1 MSKKIIKFG
10 SDARKSI
17 QDGVNSV
24 VLAVAS
30 SYGPKGRTTVIGKSF
45 GAPDISNDGVTIA
58 KAIESEGFEQLGISL
73 IQQAANKTNDEAGDG
88 TSLTTILSGSI
99 INEGIRVVEAG
110 SDPVKVRIGL
120 NKAKDFVLDYI
131 SNVKKDINT
140 KPEMADV
147 ATISCRNREIGE
159 MIAEVL
165 EEVGKDGVVTV
176 QSGDS
181 NKIEKEV
188 VQGMQFDKGYK
199 SPYFVTDTAK
209 MEAVAENPY
218 ILVTDL
224 KVTSIQE
231 VVPVIEELAGQGKK
245 ELVIIAEDI
254 EGDALANFV
263 LNKVRGVFNIF
274 AVQAPAFGDRRKAML
289 QDIATLT
296 GATFISSDLGMQLKS
311 VTMSDLGVADKVIS
325 DKDNTTIIG
334 GKGDKSAIDSR
345 VAEIRKEFEATTSD
359 YDKEKLQERLAKLVG
374 GVGVIKV
381 GAATEVEMKELK
393 YQVEDALNATK
404 AAVAEGVVAGG
415 ASTLLRAA
423 KDLDKLANETTDE
436 DEKVG
441 VNIVKKALEYPFRT
455 IAKNSGI
462 YDISILVN
470 DITAKANGG
479 YDFKDMK
486 MVDDMLEAGIIDPAL
501 VLKQAISNSSSIA
514 GSVIT
519 TEVAIVDEP
528 KKDEDSAGMGGGM
541 PGMGGMGG
549 MM

>member
-10 SDARKSI
+10 SDARKAI
-17 QDGVNSV
+17 QIGVNTV
-24 VLAVAS
+24 VKAVSS

-58 KAIESEGFEQLGISL
+58 KAIESEGFAQLGISL
-73 IQQAANKTNDEAGDG
+73 IQQAANKTNEEAGDG

-110 SDPVKVRIGL
+110 SDPVKVRVGL
-120 NKAKDFVLDYI
+120 NRSKDFVLDYI
-131 SNVKKDINT
+131 SKVKKDINT
-140 KPEMADV
+140 RPEMADV

-159 MIAEVL
+159 LIAEVL

-199 SPYFVTDTAK
+199 SPYFVTDTTK

-231 VVPVIEELAGQGKK
+231 VLPVIEELASQGKK

-311 VTMSDLGVADKVIS
+311 VTMADLGNADRVVS

-345 VAEIRKEFEATTSD
+345 VAEIRKEFDMATSD

-423 KDLDKLANETTDE
+423 KELDKLLNETTDE

-441 VNIVKKALEYPFRT
+441 VSIVKKALEYPFRT

-462 YDISILVN
+462 YDISVLVN
-470 DITAKANGG
+470 DITSKNNAG
-479 YDFKDMK
+479 YDFKNMK

-528 KKDEDSAGMGGGM
+528 KKDDEGAGANPMAGMD
-541 PGMGGMGG
+541 G

>member
-1 MSKKIIKFG
+1 MSKKMIKFG
-10 SDARKSI
+10 SDARKAV
-17 QDGVNSV
+17 QDGVNAV
-24 VLAVAS
+24 VQAVSS
-30 SYGPKGRTTVIGKSF
+30 SYGPKGRTTVIAKSY

-58 KAIESEGFEQLGISL
+58 KAIELEGFEQMGVSL

-120 NKAKDFVLDYI
+120 NKAKDFTLDYI
-131 SNVKKDINT
+131 SKIKKDINT
-140 KPEMADV
+140 KEEMADV

-159 MIAEVL
+159 MIAEIL
-165 EEVGKDGVVTV
+165 HEVGKDGVVTV
-176 QSGDS
+176 QNGDS
-181 NKIEKEV
+181 NNIEKEV

-199 SPYFVTDTAK
+199 SPYFVTDTNK
-209 MEAVAENPY
+209 MEAVADKPF
-218 ILVTDL
+218 ILVTDQ

-231 VVPVIEELAGQGKK
+231 LLPVLEALANQGRK
-245 ELVIIAEDI
+245 ELVVIADDI
-254 EGDALANFV
+254 EGEALANFV
-263 LNKVRGVFNIF
+263 INKVKGVFNIF

-296 GATFISSDLGMQLKS
+296 GATYISSDLGMQLKS
-311 VTMSDLGVADKVIS
+311 VTIDDLGMADKVVS
-325 DKDNTTIIG
+325 DKDNTTIVG
-334 GKGDKSAIDSR
+334 GKGEQKNIESR
-345 VAEIRKEFEATTSD
+345 ITEIRKAIEESTSD
-359 YDKEKLQERLAKLVG
+359 YDKEKLQERLAKLAG

-423 KDLDKLANETTDE
+423 KELDKLINSTDDE
-436 DEKVG
+436 NEKVG
-441 VNIVKKALEYPFRT
+441 VSIVKKALQSPFRT
-455 IAKNSGI
+455 IARNSGI
-462 YDISILVN
+462 YDISIL
-470 DITAKANGG
+470 ANEIENKPNSG

-486 MVDDMLEAGIIDPAL
+486 SVQDMVEAGIIDPAL
-501 VLKQAISNSSSIA
+501 VVKQAISNSSSIA

-519 TEVAIVDEP
+519 TEVVIADEP
-528 KKDEDSAGMGGGM
+528 KKDDGSDAAAAMA
-541 PGMGGMGG
+541 GMGGMGG

>member
-1 MSKKIIKFG
+1 MSKKIIKFSTDG
-10 SDARKSI
+10 RKAV
-17 QDGVNSV
+17 QQGVNTV
-24 VLAVAS
+24 VDAVSS

-45 GAPDISNDGVTIA
+45 GDPEVSNDGVTIA
-58 KAIESEGFEQLGISL
+58 KAIELEGVSQLGVSL
-73 IQQAANKTNDEAGDG
+73 IQQSANKTNDEAGDG
-88 TSLTTILSGSI
+88 TSLTCILSGSI
-99 INEGIRVVEAG
+99 INEGLKVVEAG
-110 SDPVKVRIGL
+110 SDPVRLRAGL
-120 NKAKDFVLDYI
+120 NTAKDRVLDYI

-140 KPEMADV
+140 KEEMADV
-147 ATISCRNREIGE
+147 ATISCRNRKIGE

-165 EEVGKDGVVTV
+165 DEVGKDGVVTV
-176 QSGDS
+176 QNGDT
-181 NKIEKEV
+181 NNIEKEV

-199 SPYFVTDTAK
+199 SPYFVTDSTK
-209 MEAVAENPY
+209 MEAVAEKPY
-218 ILVTDL
+218 VLVTDQ
-224 KVTSIQE
+224 KVSSIQD
-231 VVPVIEELAGQGKK
+231 VLPVLENLAQQGKK
-245 ELVIIAEDI
+245 DLVIIADDI

-263 LNKVRGVFNIF
+263 INKIKGIFNIF

-289 QDIATLT
+289 QDIAVLT
-296 GATFISSDLGMQLKS
+296 GATMISSDLGMQLKS
-311 VTMSDLGVADKVIS
+311 VTVDDLGMADKVVS

-334 GKGDKSAIDSR
+334 GKGDQTQIDAR
-345 VAEIRKEFEATTSD
+345 VSEIRQSFEQATSD
-359 YDKEKLQERLAKLVG
+359 YDKEKIQERLAKMVG

-423 KDLDKLANETTDE
+423 KDLDDLLAETSDD

-441 VNIVKKALEYPFRT
+441 VNIVKRALVYPFRT

-470 DITAKANGG
+470 DIENKTNAG
-479 YDFKDMK
+479 YDFKEMK
-486 MVDDMLEAGIIDPAL
+486 MVDDMIAAGIIDPAL
-501 VLKQAISNSSSIA
+501 VLKEAVSNSASVA

-519 TEVAIVDEP
+519 TEVVIADEP
-528 KKDEDSAGMGGGM
+528 KDDDAGNGAGAAGMGGM
-541 PGMGGMGG
+541 PGMG

>member
-17 QDGVNSV
+17 QDGVNAV
-24 VLAVAS
+24 VKAVAS
-30 SYGPKGRTTVIGKSF
+30 SYGPKGRTTVIAKSY

-58 KAIESEGFEQLGISL
+58 KAVESEGFEQLGISL

-110 SDPVKVRIGL
+110 SDPVKVRVGL
-120 NKAKDFVLDYI
+120 TKAKDFVLEYI
-131 SNVKKDINT
+131 SKVKKDINT

-159 MIAEVL
+159 MIAEIL
-165 EEVGKDGVVTV
+165 QEVGKDGVVTV

-181 NKIEKEV
+181 NNIEKEV

-199 SPYFVTDTAK
+199 SPYFVTDANK

-289 QDIATLT
+289 QDIAILT
-296 GATFISSDLGMQLKS
+296 GATFVSGDLGMQLKS
-311 VTMSDLGVADKVIS
+311 VTMSDLGNADKVIS

-334 GKGDKSAIDSR
+334 GKGDKKSINAR
-345 VAEIRKEFEATTSD
+345 VAEIRNDFENATSD

-423 KDLDKLANETTDE
+423 KELDKILTKISDE

-462 YDISILVN
+462 YDISILVDEIVKKPN
-470 DITAKANGG
+470 AG

-486 MVDDMLEAGIIDPAL
+486 MVEDMLEAGIIDPAL
-501 VLKQAISNSSSIA
+501 VIKQAISNSSSIA

-528 KKDEDSAGMGGGM
+528 KKDDDAQGGNPM
-541 PGMGGMGG
+541 AGMGGMGG